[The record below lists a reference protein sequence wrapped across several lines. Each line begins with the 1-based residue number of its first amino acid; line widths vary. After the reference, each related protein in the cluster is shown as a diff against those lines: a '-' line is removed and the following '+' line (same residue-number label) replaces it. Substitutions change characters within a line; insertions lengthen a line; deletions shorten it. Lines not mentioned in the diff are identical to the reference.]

1 MLTFCKTTFGE
12 IVQFIKGFRK
22 KSKKWSKQQLLNSI
36 LLGESQT
43 TLIFKG
49 DRDHTLQE

>member
-1 MLTFCKTTFGE
+1 MGNVNILQNHFWKDCP
-12 IVQFIKGFRK
+12 VYKGF
-22 KSKKWSKQQLLNSI
+22 SKEIEKQQLLNSI

-49 DRDHTLQE
+49 DRDHTLQQ